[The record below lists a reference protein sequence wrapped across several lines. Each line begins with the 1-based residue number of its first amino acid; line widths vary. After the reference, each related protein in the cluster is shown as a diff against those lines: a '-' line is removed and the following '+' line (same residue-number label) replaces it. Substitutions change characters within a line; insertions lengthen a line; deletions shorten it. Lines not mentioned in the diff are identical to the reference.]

1 MRRKRI
7 IRTEK
12 IFNGNFYR
20 KGIRIGRFFFD
31 EILNDK
37 NSCFNKKRVLT
48 SQGLKFGLVRKYRT
62 LQYRKFEFDLKKC
75 VDSWR
80 TDFLLRVLTRK

>member
-1 MRRKRI
+1 MRRKEI

-20 KGIRIGRFFFD
+20 KGIRIGRFFLN

-48 SQGLKFGLVRKYRT
+48 SQGLKFALIKK
-62 LQYRKFEFDLKKC
+62 YRKFEFDLKKC
-75 VDSWR
+75 VDSRR
-80 TDFLLRVLTRK
+80 TDLLLRVLTGK